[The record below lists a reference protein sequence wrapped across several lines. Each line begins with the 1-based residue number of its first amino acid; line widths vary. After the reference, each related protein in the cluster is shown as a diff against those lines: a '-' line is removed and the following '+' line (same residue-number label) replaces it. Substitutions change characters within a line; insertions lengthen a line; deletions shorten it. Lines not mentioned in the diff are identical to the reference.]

1 MKYYLYNPLANNGIL
16 PGVSLEELKKTG
28 AQPIDATKTDYAE
41 FFGKLE
47 PEDEVVMVGGDG
59 TINYLINHVDC
70 ENLKNNVYLL
80 GNGSGNDFLND
91 IGEKPGKEILLNKY
105 LKNLPVARVNG
116 REWKYINNMSYG
128 IDGYCC
134 EVADKIKA
142 KTPGKKINYTSIAI
156 KGVLYDFKPGSAD
169 VTVDGVTRHFDNI
182 WLAPAMK
189 GRYCGGGMMLAPDQD
204 RFSDKLTVMIY
215 CGKSRLKT
223 LIAFPKIFEGKHV
236 EMTDRV
242 TVITGNKVHVKFSRP
257 CAAQIDGETVLN
269 VMEYEAEL

>member
-1 MKYYLYNPLANNGIL
+1 MKYYLYNPLANNGIKIDV
-16 PGVSLEELKKTG
+16 PGAE
-28 AQPIDATKTDYAE
+28 PIDATKLDYAE
-41 FFGKLE
+41 FFGKLA

-70 ENLKNNVYLL
+70 ENLQNKVYLL

-116 REWKYINNMSYG
+116 REMKYINNMSYG

-134 EVADKIKA
+134 EVADRIRA

-156 KGVLYDFKPGSAD
+156 KGVLFFFKPCHAT
-169 VTVDGVTRHFDNI
+169 VTVDGVTREFDNV

-189 GRYCGGGMMLAPDQD
+189 GRYCGGGMNLAPGQD
-204 RFSDKLTVMIY
+204 RFSDKLTVMVY
-215 CGKSRLKT
+215 CCRSRLKT
-223 LIAFPKIFEGKHV
+223 MINFPKIFEGKHV
-236 EMTDRV
+236 EMTDLT

-269 VMEYEAEL
+269 VSEYEAEL

>member
-1 MKYYLYNPLANNGIL
+1 MKYYLYNPLANNGIKIDV
-16 PGVSLEELKKTG
+16 PGVE
-28 AQPIDATKTDYAE
+28 AVDATKTDYAE
-41 FFGKLE
+41 FFGKLA
-47 PEDEVVMVGGDG
+47 PEDEVVLIGGDG

-70 ENLKNNVYLL
+70 ENLQNKVYLL

-105 LKNLPVARVNG
+105 LKNLPVARVTG
-116 REWKYINNMSYG
+116 REMKYINNMSYG

-134 EVADKIKA
+134 EVADKIRA

-156 KGVLYDFKPGSAD
+156 KGVLFFFKPCHAT
-169 VTVDGVTRHFDNI
+169 VTVDGVTREFDNV

-189 GRYCGGGMMLAPDQD
+189 GRYCGGGMNLAPGQD
-204 RFSDKLTVMIY
+204 RFSDKLTVMVY
-215 CGKSRLKT
+215 CCKSRLKT
-223 LIAFPKIFEGKHV
+223 MINFPKIFEGKHV
-236 EMTDRV
+236 EMTDLT

-269 VMEYEAEL
+269 VSEYEAEL